1 MDRFIKLDN
10 GVDEGRLPLIVIVG
24 PTASGKTSLAIQLA
38 KKYRGEI
45 ICADS
50 RTVYCGMNIGTAKPS
65 LGERQGI
72 SHWGLDLV
80 DPGDSFSVSQ
90 FKDYARQKIKEIR
103 SRGNI
108 PFLVGGTGLYID
120 SVIFDFQFGA
130 KYSKEKRVNLQEM
143 TISEL
148 QQYCINH
155 DVVLPENSKNKRYL
169 IRAIERAGKKSSGL
183 EVPLSN
189 TIVVGIT
196 TDKQLLKQ
204 RITDRAKKM
213 FKDGVVEET
222 IGLVNNTGWC
232 NEAMTGNVYPII
244 KKLIEKEIDEDQAV
258 REFIVSDVNLVKRQ
272 LTWFRRNPFIE
283 WGDIHSCEQYLSRVL
298 DSK

>member
-1 MDRFIKLDN
+1 MNGFIKLDN
-10 GVDEGRLPLIVIVG
+10 GVDENHLPLIVIIG
-24 PTASGKTSLAIQLA
+24 PTASGKTSLAIRLA

-50 RTVYCGMNIGTAKPS
+50 RTVYRGMNIGTAKPS
-65 LGERQGI
+65 LEEQQGV

-130 KYSKEKRVNLQEM
+130 KYSKEKRANLQEM

-148 QQYCINH
+148 QQYCVNH
-155 DVVLPENSKNKRYL
+155 DVVLPENSKNKRYI
-169 IRAIERAGKKSSGL
+169 IRAIERAGKKPSGL

-196 TDKQLLKQ
+196 TGKQLLRQ

-222 IGLVNNTGWC
+222 IGLANNTGWC

-244 KKLIEKEIDEDQAV
+244 KKLIEKEIDEDQAI

-283 WGDIHSCEQYLSRVL
+283 WGDVHSCEQYLSRVL

>member
-10 GVDEGRLPLIVIVG
+10 GVDEDRLPLIVIVG

-50 RTVYCGMNIGTAKPS
+50 RTVYRGMNIGTAKPS
-65 LGERQGI
+65 LEEQQEV

-90 FKDYARQKIKEIR
+90 FKGYTRQKIKEIR

-130 KYSKEKRVNLQEM
+130 KYSKEKRANLQEM

-148 QQYCINH
+148 QQYCVNH
-155 DVVLPENSKNKRYL
+155 DIALPENSKNKRYL

-183 EVPLSN
+183 KVPLSN

-196 TDKQLLKQ
+196 TGKQLLRQ

-222 IGLVNNTGWC
+222 IGLANNTGWC

-244 KKLIEKEIDEDQAV
+244 KKLIEKGIDEDQAI

-283 WGDIHSCEQYLSRVL
+283 WGDVHSCEQYLSRVL

>member
-10 GVDEGRLPLIVIVG
+10 GVDEDHLPLIVIVG

-45 ICADS
+45 VCADS
-50 RTVYCGMNIGTAKPS
+50 RTVYRGMNIGTAKPS
-65 LGERQGI
+65 LGEQQGV

-130 KYSKEKRVNLQEM
+130 KYSKEKRANLQEM

-148 QQYCINH
+148 RQYCANH

-169 IRAIERAGKKSSGL
+169 IRAIERADKKPSGL
-183 EVPLSN
+183 EAPLNN

-222 IGLVNNTGWC
+222 IGLVNSAGWC

-244 KKLIEKEIDEDQAV
+244 KKLIEKEIDEDQAIQ
-258 REFIVSDVNLVKRQ
+258 EFIVSDVNLVKRQ

-283 WGDIHSCEQYLSRVL
+283 WGDVHSCEQYLSRVL